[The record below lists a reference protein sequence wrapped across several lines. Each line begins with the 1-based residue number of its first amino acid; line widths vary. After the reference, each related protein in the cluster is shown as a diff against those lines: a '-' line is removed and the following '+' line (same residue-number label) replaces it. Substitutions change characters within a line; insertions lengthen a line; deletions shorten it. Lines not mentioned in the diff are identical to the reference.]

1 MLFDQHLPISSIP
14 SPWQPPFYFFV
25 SMSLTFL
32 DSTHKRQYNIICFS
46 LSGSFNSVSWI
57 YRFICLAKFESFQSF
72 SLSILPL
79 YLLPSGILITKILDF
94 FVIVPRYL
102 RYYSFFPLQFSLC
115 RSACTIF
122 LFIDPFLC
130 LLFHAIIPFTKFF
143 ILVIIFSGSKV
154 STCSTLYLLFLCW
167 NVSISFLRLP
177 ILSFILSLLV
187 VFLLWM
193 LCYWPLNSNF
203 STISVLA
210 SIIFYHSVWN
220 LSVLAMIND

>member
-102 RYYSFFPLQFSLC
+102 RYYSFFSPSIFSVPFSLYHLPVYWSFPLPPLSC
-115 RSACTIF
+115 YNPIHQVFYFGYYIF
-122 LFIDPFLC
+122 WF
-130 LLFHAIIPFTKFF
+130 
-143 ILVIIFSGSKV
+143 
-154 STCSTLYLLFLCW
+154 
-167 NVSISFLRLP
+167 
-177 ILSFILSLLV
+177 
-187 VFLLWM
+187 
-193 LCYWPLNSNF
+193 
-203 STISVLA
+203 
-210 SIIFYHSVWN
+210 
-220 LSVLAMIND
+220 